1 MRTDEPSPELGRRIQ
16 ATLETAPLRPW
27 CVHRL
32 YESIV
37 AAADGRPL
45 DAGLSATEQAAEA
58 LRHGGRVQGES
69 VSALAIGVHC
79 QDSLYW
85 SVRSQHHRLEEFGPE
100 YAAPT
105 ILYRLA
111 AHFRCHGL

>member
-1 MRTDEPSPELGRRIQ
+1 MRTTDPSPELGRRIQ
-16 ATLETAPLRPW
+16 ATLETTPLRPW
-27 CVHRL
+27 CIHRL

-37 AAADGRPL
+37 TSSDDRPL
-45 DAGLSATEQAAEA
+45 DAGLSATEAAAEA

-69 VSALAIGVHC
+69 VSALSIGVHC

-85 SVRSQHHRLEEFGPE
+85 SARSQFHRLEDFGPE
-100 YAAPT
+100 YTSPA

-111 AHFRCHGL
+111 SHFRCHGL